1 MIVTAF
7 VTAYVWLLAIT
18 TLPPLWI
25 ALMITPRGRRA
36 DALVRWYAR
45 LILPLAGCPVRSR
58 GLERLN
64 AATPAVLVA
73 NHSSYLD
80 SLVLMAAIP
89 VEYRF
94 VINHRAAT
102 WPLIGLT
109 VRKVGH
115 IVVDRTRLASRHAC
129 AVDMRDT
136 LRRGTSLI
144 VFPEGTIGAPG
155 RLLPFKPGAFHIAA
169 EAGRPVVPV
178 ALRGTRSVV
187 ADGVGHIR
195 PGPIDVSILEPLPTG
210 PISRAEISRLRDRA
224 QMAIARE
231 VQATA
236 P

>member
-1 MIVTAF
+1 MIVSAL
-7 VTAYVWLLAIT
+7 VTAYVWLLAIA

-25 ALMITPRGRRA
+25 ALMLTPGGRRA
-36 DALVRWYAR
+36 DGLVRWYAR
-45 LILPLAGCPVRSR
+45 RILPLAGCPVRTR

-64 AATPAVLVA
+64 AAAPAASWRTTELSGFA
-73 NHSSYLD
+73 R
-80 SLVLMAAIP
+80 LMAAIP

-115 IVVDRTRLASRHAC
+115 IVVDRTKLASRHAC
-129 AVDMRDT
+129 AVEMRDT

-144 VFPEGTIGAPG
+144 IFPEGTIGEPG
-155 RLLPFKPGAFHIAA
+155 RLLPFKPGAFHIAV

-178 ALRGTRSVV
+178 TLRGTRPVI
-187 ADGVGHIR
+187 AEGLGHIR
-195 PGPIDVSILEPLPTG
+195 PGPIEVSILEPLQAG
-210 PISRAEISRLRDRA
+210 PISRTEISRLRDRA
-224 QMAIARE
+224 QTEIARE
-231 VQATA
+231 AQATA

>member
-1 MIVTAF
+1 MIVSAL
-7 VTAYVWLLAIT
+7 VTAYVWLLAIA

-25 ALMITPRGRRA
+25 ALMLTPGGRRA
-36 DALVRWYAR
+36 DGLVRWYAR
-45 LILPLAGCPVRSR
+45 RILPLAGCPVRTR

-64 AATPAVLVA
+64 AAAPAVLVA

-89 VEYRF
+89 VKYRF

-115 IVVDRTRLASRHAC
+115 IVVDRTKLASRHAC
-129 AVDMRDT
+129 AVEMRDT

-144 VFPEGTIGAPG
+144 IFPEGTIGEPG
-155 RLLPFKPGAFHIAA
+155 RLLPFKPGAFHIAV

-178 ALRGTRSVV
+178 TLRGTRPVI
-187 ADGVGHIR
+187 AEGLGHIR
-195 PGPIDVSILEPLPTG
+195 PGPIEVSILEPLQTG
-210 PISRAEISRLRDRA
+210 TISRTEINRLRDRA
-224 QMAIARE
+224 QMEIARE
-231 VQATA
+231 AQATA